1 MVAHYPV
8 PIQEDI
14 RDLLGTLLGKAVEV
28 GKVSKLE
35 FEEGD
40 AGVIAEFVTDAGST
54 DALCLVDAAF
64 AVRAS
69 GALIMIPVPAVEQ
82 KVARHQIEDDDVEV
96 LHEVVNVLSKL
107 LNSASTPHLKLEGM
121 HRVPGELPEGV
132 NALLAKP
139 EFRRDFAVFIEG
151 YGEGRFSLL
160 VN

>member
-14 RDLLGTLLGKAVEV
+14 REVLGTLLGKAVEV

-35 FEEGD
+35 FEDDD
-40 AGVIAEFVTDAGST
+40 AGVIAAFVNDAGST
-54 DALCLVDAAF
+54 DALCLADAAF

-82 KVARHQIEDDDVEV
+82 KVARSQIEDDDVDV

-107 LNSASTPHLKLEGM
+107 LNSASTPHLKLDDL
-121 HRVPGELPEGV
+121 HRVPGNLPAGV
-132 NALLAKP
+132 TSLLAKP
-139 EFRRDFAVFIEG
+139 EFRRDFAVFIDG